1 MDRKSIRG
9 SRNRRAGL
17 ASNLETIGLG
27 VTDRQEFEKL
37 VTGLA
42 EAAREGLSTPVGDY
56 AVWRSRSG
64 AEVWL
69 HIGPADS
76 DGDDATREIKG
87 LTPFFDG
94 TSDLTLNVTARINRP
109 DDNAFEGA
117 YQAWL
122 CPTGAPADDQEG
134 SYPLVFDAVDFAAFS
149 TQNLPAQCRARVC
162 GFCRELTAFPDEAA
176 FNAAQKDGMDFA
188 AQSFFPVGLLADA
201 AQTGA
206 TNPAPS
212 SNALINGIVR
222 GHRELINEFTGQPFH
237 WLEVE
242 TLDAKFDI
250 LASPGVIKGQIV
262 EGGIVQAA
270 CWLFGRILK

>member
-1 MDRKSIRG
+1 M
-9 SRNRRAGL
+9 

-27 VTDRQEFEKL
+27 VSDRQEFEKL

-42 EAAREGLSTPVGDY
+42 EAAREGLPTPVGDY

-69 HIGPADS
+69 HIGPADG
-76 DGDDATREIKG
+76 DGENAAREIQG
-87 LTPFFDG
+87 LTPFFNG

-122 CPTGAPADDQEG
+122 CPPGAPAEGAASDEEG
-134 SYPLVFDAVDFAAFS
+134 SYPIVFDAVDYAAFS
-149 TQNLPAQCRARVC
+149 TQNLPAQCRARIC
-162 GFCRELTAFPDEAA
+162 GFCRELTGFPDEAT
-176 FNAAQKDGMDFA
+176 FSAAQKDGPDFA
-188 AQSFFPVGLLADA
+188 AQSFFPVGLFAEA
-201 AQTGA
+201 AQAGA
-206 TNPAPS
+206 TDKCPS
-212 SNALINGIVR
+212 SNALINGIVKS
-222 GHRELINEFTGQPFH
+222 HRELVNEFTNQPFH

-242 TLDAKFDI
+242 SLDATYDI
-250 LASPGVIKGQIV
+250 LASPGVVKGEIV
-262 EGGIVQAA
+262 IGGVVQAA

>member
-1 MDRKSIRG
+1 M
-9 SRNRRAGL
+9 

-37 VTGLA
+37 VTSLA
-42 EAAREGLSTPVGDY
+42 EAAREGLATPVGDY

-76 DGDDATREIKG
+76 DGDNATREIQG

-94 TSDLTLNVTARINRP
+94 TSEVTLNVTARVNRP

-117 YQAWL
+117 YHAWL
-122 CPTGAPADDQEG
+122 CGPDTPAGEEEG
-134 SYPLVFDAVDFAAFS
+134 SYPIVFDAVDYAAFS
-149 TQNLPAQCRARVC
+149 TQNLPAQCRARIC
-162 GFCRELTAFPDEAA
+162 GFCRELSAYPDEAA
-176 FNAAQKDGMDFA
+176 FSAAQTDGPGFA
-188 AQSFFPVGLLADA
+188 AQSFFPVGLFADA
-201 AQTGA
+201 AETGGA
-206 TNPAPS
+206 TATPS
-212 SNALINGIVR
+212 SNALINGIVKS
-222 GHRELINEFTGQPFH
+222 HRELVNEFTNQPFH

-242 TLDAKFDI
+242 SLEAKYDI
-250 LASPGVIKGQIV
+250 LAAPGVVKGEIV